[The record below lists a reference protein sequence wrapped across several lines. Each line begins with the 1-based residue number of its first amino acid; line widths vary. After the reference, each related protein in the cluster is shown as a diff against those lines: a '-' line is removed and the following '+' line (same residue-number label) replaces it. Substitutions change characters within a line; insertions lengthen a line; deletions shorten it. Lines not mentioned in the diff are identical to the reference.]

1 MSDLTTII
9 LAAGEGTRMRSD
21 LPKLLHPVAGLPIL
35 GHVLRAAR
43 DAGSDSIAVVTAPGA
58 SALQDLV
65 RSLVPEAGIFEQAER
80 LGTAHAARMATDA
93 IAAARGYIAVVY
105 GDHPLLHG
113 DIFTA
118 ITARLDQG
126 WDAAILGF
134 EPDDPTGYG
143 RFVTEGERLL
153 DIVEHKDATAE
164 QRRIGLCNACI
175 LGFRAEVF
183 RELIDKVG
191 NDNAQGEY
199 YLGDLVP
206 LANAAGYR
214 VGYALAPADDVLGV
228 NSREQLALAEGIF
241 QQRLRER
248 AMRNGVTLRDPATT
262 YFSHD
267 TQLGRDVTIEPGV
280 VFGPGVTVGNHV
292 TIRAWSHIEGAT
304 IEDGVSVG
312 PFARLRPGA
321 LLEENA
327 RVGNFCEVKK
337 ATVAKGA
344 KVSHLSY
351 IGDALVGEKANIGA
365 GTITCN
371 YDGFNKSVTRIG
383 GGAFIG
389 SNTALVAP
397 VTVGEG
403 AIVGAGSTITADVEA
418 NALAMTRAEQKNL
431 RGYAPRL
438 RARAQQRKKAAA
450 GKMPKKRR

>member
-1 MSDLTTII
+1 
-9 LAAGEGTRMRSD
+9 
-21 LPKLLHPVAGLPIL
+21 
-35 GHVLRAAR
+35 
-43 DAGSDSIAVVTAPGA
+43 
-58 SALQDLV
+58 
-65 RSLVPEAGIFEQAER
+65 
-80 LGTAHAARMATDA
+80 
-93 IAAARGYIAVVY
+93 
-105 GDHPLLHG
+105 
-113 DIFTA
+113 
-118 ITARLDQG
+118 
-126 WDAAILGF
+126 
-134 EPDDPTGYG
+134 
-143 RFVTEGERLL
+143 
-153 DIVEHKDATAE
+153 
-164 QRRIGLCNACI
+164 
-175 LGFRAEVF
+175 
-183 RELIDKVG
+183 
-191 NDNAQGEY
+191 
-199 YLGDLVP
+199 
-206 LANAAGYR
+206 
-214 VGYALAPADDVLGV
+214 YALAPADDVMGV
-228 NSREQLALAEGIF
+228 NSREQLALAEGLF
-241 QQRLRER
+241 QQRLRTR

-267 TQLGRDVTIEPGV
+267 TQLGRDVIIEPGV

-304 IEDGVSVG
+304 IGNGVSVG

-321 LLEENA
+321 KLEENA

-371 YDGFNKSVTRIG
+371 YDGFNKSFTHIG
-383 GGAFIG
+383 AGAFIG

-431 RGYAPRL
+431 KGYAPRL

-450 GKMPKKRR
+450 GKMPK